1 MYRARMW
8 FRIGAFLVTIAAL
21 DPATAHAGGA

>member
-1 MYRARMW
+1 MW

>member
-1 MYRARMW
+1 MW
-8 FRIGAFLVTIAAL
+8 FRMGAFLVTIAAF